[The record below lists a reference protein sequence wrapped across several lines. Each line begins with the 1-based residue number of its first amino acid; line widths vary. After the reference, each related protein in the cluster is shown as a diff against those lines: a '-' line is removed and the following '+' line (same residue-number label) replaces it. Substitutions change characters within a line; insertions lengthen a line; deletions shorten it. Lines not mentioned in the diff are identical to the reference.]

1 MYVYIRQSRSVIGT
15 TREITIKYVL
25 NFLSNLFNKSVS
37 WNSIVFKKC
46 ALATKMTVE
55 LYQLLNNHLFI
66 IIFITGVYS
75 LKPPATKLSFVC
87 EVSII
92 Y

>member
-1 MYVYIRQSRSVIGT
+1 MHHYVIIRELHIVYIYIYIYVYIRQSRSIIGT

-55 LYQLLNNHLFI
+55 LY
-66 IIFITGVYS
+66 
-75 LKPPATKLSFVC
+75 
-87 EVSII
+87 
-92 Y
+92 